1 MAQSILTQTIKVRC
15 HCMAPDTAGMMAV
28 LDKTDGNSGGLCTHL
43 RIIVIHAVKKL
54 PLRIADSIRHNKSAA
69 IAERVKIP
77 DTPDV
82 IRTETVHPGED
93 ARLQ

>member
-1 MAQSILTQTIKVRC
+1 MAQSIITQTIKVRS
-15 HCMAPDTAGMMAV
+15 HGIAPGTAGMMAV

-43 RIIVIHAVKKL
+43 RIIAIHAVKEL
-54 PLRIADSIRHNKSAA
+54 PLRIADSIRHHKSAA

-93 ARLQ
+93 ARI